1 MINDV
6 NRAVA
11 LRISELL
18 KEKKMT
24 QYRLAMNSGV
34 THSTLKNIMH
44 ETVKDNLLS
53 TIILLAA
60 GFDMTVSE
68 FLNSP
73 LFLEENLNIWWGF
86 DMKLKDAVAKRIKEI
101 IKEKGITQYEL
112 FKMTGVPQS
121 TISTIL
127 KNETKTV
134 KFSTIYEICSGLEIE
149 FLDFFNCEYLKLENI
164 TD

>member
-6 NRAVA
+6 NRVVA

-60 GFDMTVSE
+60 GFDMIVSE

-134 KFSTIYEICSGLEIE
+134 KLSTIYEICSGLEIE
-149 FLDFFNCEYLKLENI
+149 LSEFFNSDYLKLANI